1 MEQILAIADK
11 YKVPLISD
19 EVYYG
24 LSYEESRPFHSFG
37 TMTSTV
43 PVICCGSIS
52 KIYCLPGWRCGWTIV
67 YNNQGYFDKVID
79 DLGKHAMIL
88 LHPASIVQSAL
99 PRILTEVKQAH
110 FEGMKEKLQ
119 ASSNAAF

>member
-11 YKVPLISD
+11 YKVPLIAD
-19 EVYYG
+19 EVYHG
-24 LSYEESRPFHSFG
+24 LSYDESRPHHSFG

-43 PVICCGSIS
+43 PVICTGSIS
-52 KIYCLPGWRCGWTIV
+52 KIYCLPGWRCGWVIV

-79 DLGKHAMIL
+79 NLGKHSMIL

-99 PRILTEVKQAH
+99 PRILAEVKEDH
-110 FEGMKEKLQ
+110 FEGMK
-119 ASSNAAF
+119 